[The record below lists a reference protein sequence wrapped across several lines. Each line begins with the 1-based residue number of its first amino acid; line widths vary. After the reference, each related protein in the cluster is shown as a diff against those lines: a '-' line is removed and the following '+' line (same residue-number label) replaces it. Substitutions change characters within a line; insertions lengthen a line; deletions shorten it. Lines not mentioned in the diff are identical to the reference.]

1 MEFCPRNNI
10 LHARIWARPINS
22 GFMKMEEQTKDYPE
36 TFYAF
41 VEIAEGSDIKYEYKE
56 DIEAIVADRFLFT
69 SMAYPTNYG
78 FIMGTLAK
86 DNDPLDVLIVASKRI
101 MPGTVIKCRAVG
113 KAVMKDEEGQD
124 NKIIAVPVE
133 KVDPYSSLYT
143 DIKDVPEALKQKLK
157 HFFEHY
163 KELEKGKFMKFE
175 SFEGK
180 ESAMAELKESRK

>member
-1 MEFCPRNNI
+1 
-10 LHARIWARPINS
+10 
-22 GFMKMEEQTKDYPE
+22 MKMDEQTKDYPE

-69 SMAYPTNYG
+69 SMVYPTNYG
-78 FIMGTLAK
+78 FVMGTKGK
-86 DNDPLDVLIVASKRI
+86 DNDPLDVLVIASKKV
-101 MPGTVIKCRAVG
+101 MPGTVIKCRPIG
-113 KAVMKDEEGQD
+113 KAIMSDEEGSD

-133 KVDPYSSLYT
+133 KVDPYSSIYT
-143 DIKDVPEALKQKLK
+143 DAASIPKPLQEKLK

-175 SFEGK
+175 RIASKQE
-180 ESAMAELKESRK
+180 AIDELKESRL